1 MIASMSP
8 EEWCQ
13 SMKKMDQKMKR
24 ACKKIPATS
33 DQGWTFHNL
42 GMGLRLQGQGYCFR
56 QFCAF
61 KSCQHGMLDFCWTD
75 CRIISYAAT
84 RGWMDAATLVATI

>member
-33 DQGWTFHNL
+33 D
-42 GMGLRLQGQGYCFR
+42 
-56 QFCAF
+56 
-61 KSCQHGMLDFCWTD
+61 
-75 CRIISYAAT
+75 
-84 RGWMDAATLVATI
+84 